1 MRGLLTHL
9 LLCSR
14 SLSGPSHQKCQ
25 AIAND
30 TGHELIP
37 GLRQTSWNVL
47 VLWGHKLVSVA
58 ASFFVMGAATRLYGL
73 EQIGVWIFATALAS
87 YLSML
92 DFGTSSA
99 LPRIV
104 PKLRQ
109 RGNVDAIR
117 QIVSTAFSLAVAV
130 AIVGLV
136 VLLAFGN
143 YLVEALT
150 GDTSGDRSQYAILVM
165 TLLAGLVA
173 LPLRV
178 GYGLLA
184 SVNRFDIY
192 FGVDLAGIILRVI
205 LVFFVVV
212 TWQCGIVMFATV
224 ALISPLMANIVQYL
238 LGLRFNDLRIGWG
251 DISMAAVKEL
261 LSHTGA
267 SLLLTFSVMLLIQG
281 STLAAAKLGTS
292 AVAILAFPLLL
303 ITQGMSFGAS
313 AGALVSPVASALSV
327 AGSGRLREMAL
338 GTISASSTVSV
349 AIFLLL
355 YFLGPVLLDY
365 WLVGG
370 KVDRTALEE
379 IVGVLDILLW
389 GGVFIGP
396 AAAAR
401 GILMGIGKHWVG
413 ASVEF
418 GSSIF
423 GLLAGISMMASG
435 QGTAGLA
442 WGLALGFVARYIGLL
457 APLVGGVGTTLGA
470 VVFVTGK
477 PVIVGL
483 VSIALSGYFFGI
495 PSYDSGMTSAVGGA
509 SAAMSVWAIGTWW
522 VVLNGIQ
529 REYVASRLKRVIS
542 N

>member
-1 MRGLLTHL
+1 M
-9 LLCSR
+9 
-14 SLSGPSHQKCQ
+14 
-25 AIAND
+25 
-30 TGHELIP
+30 
-37 GLRQTSWNVL
+37 L
-47 VLWGHKLVSVA
+47 VIWCHKLGSLA
-58 ASFFVMGAATRLYGL
+58 ASIFVMGAATRLYGL

-87 YLSML
+87 YLVLL

-104 PKLRQ
+104 PRLRQ
-109 RGNVDAIR
+109 SGNVDAIR
-117 QIVSTAFSLAVAV
+117 QIVSTAFSLAVVV
-130 AIVGLV
+130 ATVGLV
-136 VLLAFGN
+136 VLFAFGHH
-143 YLVEALT
+143 LLEALT
-150 GDTSGDRSQYAILVM
+150 GDASGDQSQYAILVM
-165 TLLAGLVA
+165 TLLAGLVS

-184 SVNRFDIY
+184 SVSRFDVY

-212 TWQCGIVMFATV
+212 AWQWGIVLFAAA

-238 LGLRFNDLRIGWG
+238 LGLRFSALRISWG
-251 DISMAAVKEL
+251 DISMAAVREL

-267 SLLLTFSVMLLIQG
+267 SLFLTFSAMLLIQG

-338 GTISASSTVSV
+338 GTISAGSAISV

-355 YFLGPVLLDY
+355 YFLGPVFLDY
-365 WLVGG
+365 WLLGG
-370 KVDRTALEE
+370 KVDRPALEE

-389 GGVFIGP
+389 GGLFIGP

-401 GILMGIGKHWVG
+401 GVLMGIGKHWVG

-418 GSSIF
+418 GSSILGF
-423 GLLAGISMMASG
+423 LAGISMMASG

-442 WGLALGFVARYIGLL
+442 WGLALGFVARYVGLL
-457 APLVGGVGTTLGA
+457 APLVGSVGTTLGA
-470 VVFVTGK
+470 VLMVTGK

-483 VSIALSGYFFGI
+483 VSIALSIYLFGI
-495 PSYDSGMTSAVGGA
+495 PSYDSGTASAVGGA

-522 VVLNGIQ
+522 VVLNSIQ
-529 REYVASRLKRVIS
+529 REYVASRLKRVFS

>member
-1 MRGLLTHL
+1 MRGLPTHIL
-9 LLCSR
+9 HSSR
-14 SLSGPSHQKCQ
+14 SLSGPSHQNRRV
-25 AIAND
+25 IANG
-30 TGHELIP
+30 TGRELIP

-104 PKLRQ
+104 PSLRQ
-109 RGNVDAIR
+109 RGNVDSIR

-136 VLLAFGN
+136 VLLTFGN
-143 YLVEALT
+143 YLVVALT

-165 TLLAGLVA
+165 TLLAGLAA

-212 TWQCGIVMFATV
+212 TWQWGIVMFATV
-224 ALISPLMANIVQYL
+224 ALISPLLANIVQYL
-238 LGLRFNDLRIGWG
+238 LGLRFNDLRIVWG

-338 GTISASSTVSV
+338 GTISASSAVSV

-401 GILMGIGKHWVG
+401 GMLMGIGKHWVG

-457 APLVGGVGTTLGA
+457 APLVGSVGTTLGA
-470 VVFVTGK
+470 VMLVTGK

-509 SAAMSVWAIGTWW
+509 SAAMLVWAIGTWW

>member
-1 MRGLLTHL
+1 
-9 LLCSR
+9 
-14 SLSGPSHQKCQ
+14 
-25 AIAND
+25 
-30 TGHELIP
+30 
-37 GLRQTSWNVL
+37 
-47 VLWGHKLVSVA
+47 
-58 ASFFVMGAATRLYGL
+58 MGAATRLYGL

-87 YLSML
+87 YLAML

-104 PKLRQ
+104 PRLRQ
-109 RGNVDAIR
+109 SGNEDAIR
-117 QIVSTAFSLAVAV
+117 QIVSTAFSLAVTV
-130 AIVGLV
+130 AILGLV
-136 VLLAFGN
+136 ALFAFGHH
-143 YLVEALT
+143 LVEALT
-150 GDTSGDRSQYAILVM
+150 GDTSGDTSQQTILVM

-184 SVNRFDIY
+184 SVNRFDVY
-192 FGVDLAGIILRVI
+192 FGVDLIGIILRVI
-205 LVFFVVV
+205 LVFFVVI
-212 TWQCGIVMFATV
+212 TWQWGIVMFAAA
-224 ALISPLMANIVQYL
+224 ALVTPLIANIVQYL
-238 LGLRFNDLRIGWG
+238 LGLRFSGLRIGWG

-267 SLLLTFSVMLLIQG
+267 SLLLTFSAMLLIQG

-313 AGALVSPVASALSV
+313 AGGLVSPVASALSV
-327 AGSGRLREMAL
+327 ADSGRLRAMAL
-338 GTISASSTVSV
+338 GTISAASAFSV
-349 AIFLLL
+349 AIFLLFF
-355 YFLGPVLLDY
+355 FLGPVFLDY

-370 KVDRTALEE
+370 KVDRAALED

-389 GGVFIGP
+389 GALFIGP

-401 GILMGIGKHWVG
+401 GVLMGIGKHWAG

-418 GSSIF
+418 GSSIL
-423 GLLAGISMMASG
+423 GLLAGISMMVSG

-442 WGLALGFVARYIGLL
+442 WGLALGFVARYAGLL
-457 APLVGGVGTTLGA
+457 ALLVGSIGTSLGA
-470 VVFVTGK
+470 VLLVTGK

-483 VSIALSGYFFGI
+483 VSIALASYYFGL
-495 PSYDSGMTSAVGGA
+495 PSYDSGMALAVGGA
-509 SAAMSVWAIGTWW
+509 SVAISVWAIGTWR
-522 VVLNGIQ
+522 VVLNSIQ
-529 REYVASRLKRVIS
+529 REYVVSRIKRVFK